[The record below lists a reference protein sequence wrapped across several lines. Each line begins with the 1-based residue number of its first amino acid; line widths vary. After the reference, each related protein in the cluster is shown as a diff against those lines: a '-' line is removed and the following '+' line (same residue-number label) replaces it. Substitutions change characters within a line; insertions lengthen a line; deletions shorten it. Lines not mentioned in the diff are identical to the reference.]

1 MLAQQATF
9 LLEAED
15 IRQMFSVCTNVWAS
29 DLGNSKHLVAKISKS
44 QQSMKRNILDPVG
57 YKKLSR
63 RSDVI
68 RPRANVIID
77 IKIAGLDDT
86 PDQSSDSQTFEAG
99 DNDATSILNELL
111 RNIPE
116 NDAMTAGY
124 RFCAIETIRF
134 LIEEENISADNPVI
148 TELMSHLVEQHNR
161 MQPTGESMTTSGGND
176 SAGDSPCHTSE
187 DEDCENSDPNVLPQ
201 RTIAASGGN
210 GQQYSLTTQREKK
223 KAKYGADAKHWC
235 SDLTTVHN
243 SKERIGSSNPNQSDP
258 THNWKDVLS
267 IRLPCR
273 YSLDGRISPL
283 LEKSL
288 ICCKFIVSHF
298 TQILQYFYFIHN
310 FQMLYI
316 VTYLSLL
323 SIILSNRN
331 IDGRYFITFA
341 IQVIN
346 EINSLSSSH
355 QLGRICLGKESY
367 GGREKRQQISR
378 SNCFTCRKNFR

>member
-210 GQQYSLTTQREKK
+210 GQQYSLTTQRGEGV
-223 KAKYGADAKHWC
+223 KALLG
-235 SDLTTVHN
+235 LFLGEN
-243 SKERIGSSNPNQSDP
+243 I
-258 THNWKDVLS
+258 DVLGPVLVLPFATPTLKHSGWS
-267 IRLPCR
+267 ILMNIKFAKI
-273 YSLDGRISPL
+273 L
-283 LEKSL
+283 
-288 ICCKFIVSHF
+288 FIVSHF